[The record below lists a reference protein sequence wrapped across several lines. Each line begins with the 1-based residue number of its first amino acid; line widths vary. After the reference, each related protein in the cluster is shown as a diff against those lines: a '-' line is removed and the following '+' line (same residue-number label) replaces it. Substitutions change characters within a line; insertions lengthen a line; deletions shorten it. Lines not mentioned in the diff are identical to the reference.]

1 MYTVRIRQNLSAPI
15 AHSSPDLGIGRT
27 ITYLR
32 GGGGWAIS
40 KNKNT
45 YTANATENKIP
56 REKCRASAIH

>member
-40 KNKNT
+40 KK
-45 YTANATENKIP
+45 
-56 REKCRASAIH
+56 